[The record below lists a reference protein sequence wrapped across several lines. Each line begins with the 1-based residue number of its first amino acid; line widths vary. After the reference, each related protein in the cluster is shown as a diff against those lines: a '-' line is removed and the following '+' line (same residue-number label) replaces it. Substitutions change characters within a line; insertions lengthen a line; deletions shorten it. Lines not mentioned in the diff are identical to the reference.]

1 MRSASRFPPR
11 TLVRALAVLSLITA
25 LIVSI
30 QQQQRTENKLRDPA
44 GGHIS
49 DFDRWMIMTPRFVHE
64 HADYVNDD
72 LPTPPL
78 TLMIF
83 APLAALGR
91 PNAALAWVLLKVP
104 VVFGVFALTVAMI
117 RRAGVQL
124 TAAGILIIVAGW
136 WLPVIVDLQEGQTN
150 FIALLPLMAG
160 LWYAQRQTAAADAA
174 AGMWIGL
181 AIAAKLTPVVFV
193 AYFLW
198 RRRWTIAAVAV
209 VSTAAWWLVIPALM
223 FGWEQ
228 NLKWFEQW
236 ARIMILPYVT
246 RGEVVYSTSQSVGSF
261 VLRLLTESA
270 AFDSHHGGITE
281 SHYMNVAALGN
292 DAVRRIVRVLT
303 IGAGLV
309 GLWWARRPLPSFA
322 SRRYIVEI
330 GAVAAFMLWFSER
343 TWVHHYVSFVLMLG
357 AAAMLAGD
365 AAVPQRIRRLVTT
378 AAVVFF
384 VCTLWT
390 SEAGK
395 LFGRD
400 GIDWV
405 KAFGAFLFPSMALT
419 LTVMMAAEA
428 RPAGADT

>member
-1 MRSASRFPPR
+1 MTAASRLTPR
-11 TLVRALAVLSLITA
+11 TLVRVLAVLSIITA

-30 QQQQRTENKLRDPA
+30 QQQQRTENKLGDPS

-64 HADYVNDD
+64 HADYVNDE

-117 RRAGVQL
+117 RRAGVSL
-124 TAAGILIIVAGW
+124 TSGGILIIVAGW

-150 FIALLPLMAG
+150 FIALLPLAAG
-160 LWYAQRQTAAADAA
+160 LWFAQRQTPAGDAA
-174 AGMWIGL
+174 AGACLGL
-181 AIAAKLTPVVFV
+181 AVAAKLTPVVFV
-193 AYFLW
+193 VYFLW
-198 RRRWTIAAVAV
+198 RRRWTIAAAAAASAAV
-209 VSTAAWWLVIPALM
+209 WWLVIPALM

-228 NLKWFEQW
+228 NLTWFRQW

-246 RGEVVYSTSQSVGSF
+246 RGEVVYATSQSVGSF
-261 VLRLLTESA
+261 VLRLLSDAA
-270 AFDSHHGGITE
+270 AFDSHHGGVTR
-281 SHYMNVAALGN
+281 SHYMNIASLDDAAI
-292 DAVRRIVRVLT
+292 RRIVRVLT
-303 IGAGLV
+303 LGAGLA
-309 GLWWARRPLPSFA
+309 GLWWARRALPSFA

-330 GAVAAFMLWFSER
+330 GAVAAFMVWFSER
-343 TWVHHYVSFVLMLG
+343 SWVHHYVSFVLMLG
-357 AAAMLAGD
+357 AAAMIVSD
-365 AAVPQRIRRLVTT
+365 ATVPLRMRRLVSG
-378 AAVVFF
+378 AAIVFF

-395 LFGRD
+395 VFGRD
-400 GIDWV
+400 GIDWA
-405 KAFGAFLFPSMALT
+405 KAFGAFLFPSIALS
-419 LTVMMAAEA
+419 LAVMTAEA
-428 RPAGADT
+428 ARRAGAR